1 MTFLPFLIYMFGSLV
16 ILTGFAD
23 IILEINKVSLAALE
37 EEKEV
42 VCSQSKEEFINFH
55 NITRCM

>member
-1 MTFLPFLIYMFGSLV
+1 MFGSLV

-23 IILEINKVSLAALE
+23 IILEINKASLAALE

>member
-1 MTFLPFLIYMFGSLV
+1 MTFLPFLIYAFGSSV
-16 ILTGFAD
+16 ILTGSAD
-23 IILEINKVSLAALE
+23 IILEINKATLTALK

-55 NITRCM
+55 KITRCV